1 MLRLNVTHWEHVLHG
16 GRWWGRDMLAVV
28 VVVAAAVVVMLMLP
42 TDPDVGLEVRALL
55 R

>member
-1 MLRLNVTHWEHVLHG
+1 
-16 GRWWGRDMLAVV
+16 MLAVV
-28 VVVAAAVVVMLMLP
+28 VVVAAVVVMLMLP

>member
-16 GRWWGRDMLAVV
+16 GRRWGRDMLAVV
-28 VVVAAAVVVMLMLP
+28 VVVAAVVVMLMLP